1 MLDLEQSQ
9 QVFGRNKNKNW
20 LSVQMYNIYALQGVC
35 ASCIFPCVV
44 SLLRLAHLTTACVH
58 RPTQVFSMAPS
69 SFSFF
74 FLISNFEG
82 ENILISKTPKTSSA
96 LVVGI
101 LQVRKFLSFFC
112 FEIGMASGCAAYALA
127 TLWNTCNSELTGVG
141 L

>member
-1 MLDLEQSQ
+1 MLDLEQGQ
-9 QVFGRNKNKNW
+9 RVFGRNKNKNW

-44 SLLRLAHLTTACVH
+44 TLLRLAHLTTACVH

-69 SFSFF
+69 SYSFF
-74 FLISNFEG
+74 SSQVILK

-101 LQVRKFLSFFC
+101 LQVRKFLSFFV
-112 FEIGMASGCAAYALA
+112 SR
-127 TLWNTCNSELTGVG
+127 
-141 L
+141 